1 MNWECHIQNICKK
14 IVSALSAIKRIR
26 HLTPFNILINVY
38 DSLVQP
44 YSNYC
49 SAVLGNGGSGLSEKL
64 QKLQNRI
71 ARILM
76 CANYDSDIDEL
87 FRILGWRKLKY
98 QRFESA
104 AVMMYKSLHE
114 MTPEYLSSRFVF
126 RNDITSYRL
135 RNTENKLALPQ
146 PRTNYL
152 KKSFSYSGARLWNSL
167 FSDLRAA
174 TSLHDFK
181 LNISHHSFEWVLTR
195 HPCKAAFS

>member
-1 MNWECHIQNICKK
+1 MSYTEHLQKDCFSIGRNQANTTSYILNI
-14 IVSALSAIKRIR
+14 S
-26 HLTPFNILINVY
+26 INVY

-44 YSNYC
+44 YFNYC
-49 SAVLGNGGSGLSEKL
+49 GDVWGNCGSGLSVKL
-64 QKLQNRI
+64 QKLQNRS

-76 CANYDSDIDEL
+76 YANYDSDIDEL
-87 FRILGWRKLKY
+87 FRVLGWRKLKY

-104 AVMMYKSLHE
+104 AVMMYKSLHG

-135 RNTENKLALPQ
+135 RDTENKLALPQ

-167 FSDLRAA
+167 SSDLRAA
-174 TSLHDFK
+174 ISLHDFNLTYVTTV
-181 LNISHHSFEWVLTR
+181 LNEF
-195 HPCKAAFS
+195 